1 MTLRSLVFFLIP
13 MLLLGACHTSRP
25 SEPEDNDTQRYDEAY
40 AMAHFL
46 NEPRLAM
53 SLIDSAFEAQNISD
67 ERRQYLKAIVMYNGL
82 SHPDSSLLMCRHL
95 VESDEWDEVTDTIL
109 IVDVYSLMSTVA
121 GTLNRHADVIHYAQ
135 LAYDLVHGNPEFSVE
150 ENDFLSR
157 VGRTMAF
164 LGQKEEG
171 LQLIERAYNNVKDT
185 KSWPAL
191 MTSMNIG
198 RKLANTQRE
207 MNQYN
212 DALQTIRF
220 LINKLEYFYTH
231 TEEFADLQP
240 SMQQNR
246 KAVDDYVN
254 YLRVRCYGGMIR
266 TFADL
271 GASDSALYWMD
282 VMDNFKES
290 DDPLFVIDLIPS
302 MVKLR
307 LDDKVYEDFN
317 DVIKAIGSD
326 TLDLEYVRLLEAMS
340 DFERNRNNWRASND
354 YLRRASDVRDSI
366 EQESFRS
373 QLTDQLTIYQLHD
386 ERTNRIEAEGRNRR
400 LFFISAALS
409 LFLLLAAM
417 IGVVLR
423 IARTLRVLRRVHD
436 DTKIELDEAKEKIE
450 KLSKGYVPET
460 PEQLYERI
468 MEVMETQRPY
478 TDQDFD
484 IPQLA
489 SMVRSNRTYVSKV
502 INRQSGMNFR
512 TWLAKYRINLVQKYL
527 KENPEASLDELCIMA
542 GYASKSSLFRHFKSI
557 TGYTPVNWLLS
568 QEEEEGTDMD
578 SKES

>member
-13 MLLLGACHTSRP
+13 ILLLGACQSSRP
-25 SEPEDNDTQRYDEAY
+25 SEPEKDGAQRYDETY
-40 AMAHFL
+40 AMANFL
-46 NEPRLAM
+46 NEPRKAM
-53 SLIDSAFEAQNISD
+53 ELIDSAFEAGNLTD
-67 ERRQYLKAIVMYNGL
+67 ERRQYLKAIVMYNGF

-95 VESDEWDEVTDTIL
+95 VESDEWEEVTDTVL

-121 GTLNRHADVIHYAQ
+121 GTLNRHADVIHYAR
-135 LAYDLVHGNPEFSVE
+135 LAYDLVHGNPEFSIE
-150 ENDFLSR
+150 ESDFLSH
-157 VGRTMAF
+157 VGRTQAF
-164 LGQKEEG
+164 LGQREEG
-171 LQLIERAYNNVKDT
+171 LANIKQAFDDVRNLN
-185 KSWPAL
+185 SWPAL
-191 MTSMNIG
+191 MTSLNIG

-207 MNQYN
+207 MMQYN
-212 DALQTIRF
+212 EALQTIRF
-220 LINKLEYFYTH
+220 LINKLEYFYAH

-254 YLRVRCYGGMIR
+254 YLRVRCYGGMVR
-266 TFADL
+266 TFADM
-271 GASDSALYWMD
+271 GVRDSALYWMN
-282 VMDNFKES
+282 VMDNFRES
-290 DDPLFVIDLIPS
+290 DDPLIVINLIPS
-302 MVKLR
+302 MVKLHF
-307 LDDKVYEDFN
+307 DDKAIEDFSQ
-317 DVIKAIGSD
+317 VHQFIGSD
-326 TLDLEYVRLLEAMS
+326 TLDQEYVRLLEAMS
-340 DFERNRNNWRASND
+340 DLELHRNNWKASND

-366 EQESFRS
+366 EQESYRS

-400 LFFISAALS
+400 LFFISGALS
-409 LFLLLAAM
+409 LFLLLLTM
-417 IGVVLR
+417 IGVALR

-436 DTKIELDEAKEKIE
+436 DTRIELDEAKQKIE

-460 PEQLYERI
+460 PEQLYQRI
-468 MEVMETQRPY
+468 MEVMETKRPY

-527 KENPEASLDELCIMA
+527 KENPEASLDELCVIA

-557 TGYTPVNWLLS
+557 TGYTPVNWLIS
-568 QEEEEGTDMD
+568 QEEEESEGD

>member
-1 MTLRSLVFFLIP
+1 MTLRSLAFFLIP
-13 MLLLGACHTSRP
+13 ILLLGACHSSHP
-25 SEPEDNDTQRYDEAY
+25 NVPEDDDDQLYDEPY
-40 AMAHFL
+40 AMANFL
-46 NEPRLAM
+46 KEPRKAM
-53 SLIDSAFEAQNISD
+53 ALIDSAFEAQNISD
-67 ERRQYLKAIVMYNGL
+67 ERRQYLKAIVMYNGF

-95 VESDEWDEVTDTIL
+95 VESDEWEEVTDTTL
-109 IVDVYSLMSTVA
+109 IVEVYSLMSTVA

-135 LAYDLVHGNPEFSVE
+135 LAYDIVHGNPEFRIE

-157 VGRTMAF
+157 VGRTQAF
-164 LGQKEEG
+164 LGQREEG
-171 LQLIERAYNNVKDT
+171 LENIKQAFDNVKGT

-191 MTSMNIG
+191 MTSLNIG

-207 MNQYN
+207 MKQYN

-220 LINKLEYFYTH
+220 LINKLEYFYAH

-240 SMQQNR
+240 SMRQNR
-246 KAVDDYVN
+246 RAVDDYVN

-266 TFADL
+266 TFADI
-271 GASDSALYWMD
+271 GARDSALYWMNL
-282 VMDNFKES
+282 MDKFKES

-302 MVKLR
+302 MVKLHF
-307 LDDKVYEDFN
+307 DDRVMEDFG
-317 DVIKAIGSD
+317 DVIQAIGSD

-366 EQESFRS
+366 EQESYRS

-400 LFFISAALS
+400 LFFISASLS
-409 LFLLLAAM
+409 LLLLLLTM
-417 IGVVLR
+417 IGVALR
-423 IARTLRVLRRVHD
+423 IFRTLRVLRRVHD
-436 DTKIELDEAKEKIE
+436 DTRIELDEAKQKIE

-468 MEVMETQRPY
+468 MEVMETKRPY

-512 TWLAKYRINLVQKYL
+512 TWLAKYRINLVQQYL
-527 KENPEASLDELCIMA
+527 KENPEASLDELCVIA

-557 TGYTPVNWLLS
+557 TGYTPVNWLIS
-568 QEEEEGTDMD
+568 QEEEESEGD
-578 SKES
+578 SEES

>member
-1 MTLRSLVFFLIP
+1 MTLRSLAFFLIP
-13 MLLLGACHTSRP
+13 ILLFGACHSSHP
-25 SEPEDNDTQRYDEAY
+25 SVPEDDDDQLYDEPY
-40 AMAHFL
+40 AMANFL
-46 NEPRLAM
+46 KEPRKAM
-53 SLIDSAFEAQNISD
+53 ALIDSAFEAQNISD
-67 ERRQYLKAIVMYNGL
+67 ERRQYLKAIVMYNGF
-82 SHPDSSLLMCRHL
+82 SHPDSSLLMCRRL
-95 VESDEWDEVTDTIL
+95 VESDEWEEVTDTKL
-109 IVDVYSLMSTVA
+109 IVEVYGLMSTVA

-135 LAYDLVHGNPEFSVE
+135 LAYDIVHGNPEFTVE

-157 VGRTMAF
+157 VGRTQAF
-164 LGQKEEG
+164 LGQREEG
-171 LQLIERAYNNVKDT
+171 LENIKQAFDNVKST

-191 MTSMNIG
+191 MTSLNIG

-207 MNQYN
+207 MKHYN
-212 DALQTIRF
+212 GALQTIRF
-220 LINKLEYFYTH
+220 LINRLEYFYAH

-240 SMQQNR
+240 SMRQNR
-246 KAVDDYVN
+246 RAVDDYVN
-254 YLRVRCYGGMIR
+254 YMRVRCYGGMVR
-266 TFADL
+266 TFAGI
-271 GASDSALYWMD
+271 GARDSALYWMNL
-282 VMDNFKES
+282 MDKFKES

-307 LDDKVYEDFN
+307 FDDRVMEDFS
-317 DVIKAIGSD
+317 DVIQAIGSD
-326 TLDLEYVRLLEAMS
+326 TLGLEYVRLLEAMS
-340 DFERNRNNWRASND
+340 DFERNRNNWKASND

-386 ERTNRIEAEGRNRR
+386 ERTNRIEAEGKIRR

-409 LFLLLAAM
+409 LFLLLLAM

-423 IARTLRVLRRVHD
+423 IVRTLRVLRRVHD
-436 DTKIELDEAKEKIE
+436 DTRIELDEAKQKIE

-468 MEVMETQRPY
+468 MEVMETKRPY

-512 TWLAKYRINLVQKYL
+512 TWLAKYRINLVQQYL
-527 KENPEASLDELCIMA
+527 KENPEASLDELCVIA

-557 TGYTPVNWLLS
+557 TGYTPVNWLIS
-568 QEEEEGTDMD
+568 QEEEEE
-578 SKES
+578 SKGL

>member
-1 MTLRSLVFFLIP
+1 MTLRSLAFFLIP
-13 MLLLGACHTSRP
+13 ILLLGACHSSHP

-40 AMAHFL
+40 AMANFL
-46 NEPRLAM
+46 NEPRQAIA
-53 SLIDSAFEAQNISD
+53 LIDSAFEAGNITE

-82 SHPDSSLLMCRHL
+82 WHPDSSLLMCRRL
-95 VESDEWDEVTDTIL
+95 VESDEWEEVTDTTL
-109 IVDVYSLMSTVA
+109 IVEVYSLMSTVA

-135 LAYDLVHGNPEFSVE
+135 LAYDIVHGNPEFRIE

-157 VGRTMAF
+157 VGRTQAF
-164 LGQKEEG
+164 LGQREEG
-171 LQLIERAYNNVKDT
+171 LENIKQAFDNVRNVKT
-185 KSWPAL
+185 WPAL
-191 MTSMNIG
+191 MTSLNIG

-207 MNQYN
+207 MKHYN
-212 DALQTIRF
+212 GALQTIRF
-220 LINKLEYFYTH
+220 LINRLEYFYAH

-240 SMQQNR
+240 SMRQNR
-246 KAVDDYVN
+246 RAVDDYVN
-254 YLRVRCYGGMIR
+254 YMRVRCYGGMVR
-266 TFADL
+266 TFAGI
-271 GASDSALYWMD
+271 GARDSALYWMNL
-282 VMDNFKES
+282 MDKFKES

-307 LDDKVYEDFN
+307 FDDRVMEDFS
-317 DVIKAIGSD
+317 DVIQAIGSD
-326 TLDLEYVRLLEAMS
+326 TLDQEYVRLLEAMS
-340 DFERNRNNWRASND
+340 DFERNRNNWKASND

-386 ERTNRIEAEGRNRR
+386 ERTNRIEAEGKIRR
-400 LFFISAALS
+400 LFFIAASLS
-409 LFLLLAAM
+409 LFLLLLAM

-423 IARTLRVLRRVHD
+423 IVRTLKVLRRAHD
-436 DTKIELDEAKEKIE
+436 DAKIQLDEAKQKIE

-468 MEVMETQRPY
+468 MEVMETKRPY

-512 TWLAKYRINLVQKYL
+512 TWLAKYRINLVQQYL
-527 KENPEASLDELCIMA
+527 KENPEASLDELCVIA

-557 TGYTPVNWLLS
+557 TGYTPVNWLIS
-568 QEEEEGTDMD
+568 QEEEEE
-578 SKES
+578 SKGL

>member
-1 MTLRSLVFFLIP
+1 MTLRSLAFFLIP
-13 MLLLGACHTSRP
+13 ILLLGACHSSRP

-40 AMAHFL
+40 AMANFL
-46 NEPRLAM
+46 NEPRQAM
-53 SLIDSAFEAQNISD
+53 LLIDSAFEAQNITD
-67 ERRQYLKAIVMYNGL
+67 ERRQYLKAIVMYNGF

-95 VESDEWDEVTDTIL
+95 VESDEWEEVTDTVL

-121 GTLNRHADVIHYAQ
+121 GTLNRHVDVIHYAQ
-135 LAYDLVHGNPEFSVE
+135 LAYDLVHGNPEFTVE

-157 VGRTMAF
+157 VGRTQAF

-171 LQLIERAYNNVKDT
+171 LENIRQAYNNVKDT

-191 MTSMNIG
+191 MTSLNIG
-198 RKLANTQRE
+198 RKLANTLRE
-207 MNQYN
+207 MNRAN
-212 DALQTIRF
+212 EALPLIRE
-220 LINKLEYFYTH
+220 LINKLEYFSAH
-231 TEEFADLQP
+231 TEEFSELQA
-240 SMQQNR
+240 SMRQSR
-246 KAVDDYVN
+246 KAVDDYVD
-254 YLRVRCYGGMIR
+254 YLRVRCYGGLIR
-266 TFADL
+266 TFASL
-271 GASDSALYWMD
+271 GVPDSARFWLNEMEKY
-282 VMDNFKES
+282 KQA
-290 DDPLFVIDLIPS
+290 DDPQIVLNLIPS

-307 LDDKVYEDFN
+307 FDDRVMEDFS
-317 DVIKAIGSD
+317 DVIQAIGSD

-400 LFFISAALS
+400 LFFISGALS
-409 LFLLLAAM
+409 LFLLLLTM

-436 DTKIELDEAKEKIE
+436 DTRIELDEAKQKIE

-468 MEVMETQRPY
+468 MEVMETKRPY

-512 TWLAKYRINLVQKYL
+512 TWLAKYRINLVQQYL
-527 KENPEASLDELCIMA
+527 KENPEASLDELCVIA

-557 TGYTPVNWLLS
+557 TGYTPVNWLIS
-568 QEEEEGTDMD
+568 QEEEGSEGD
-578 SKES
+578 SEES

>member
-1 MTLRSLVFFLIP
+1 MTLRSLAFFLIP
-13 MLLLGACHTSRP
+13 ILLLGACHSSHP

-40 AMAHFL
+40 AMANFL
-46 NEPRLAM
+46 NEPRQAIA
-53 SLIDSAFEAQNISD
+53 LIDSAFEAGNITE

-82 SHPDSSLLMCRHL
+82 WHPDSSLLMCRRL
-95 VESDEWDEVTDTIL
+95 VESDEWEEVTDTKL
-109 IVDVYSLMSTVA
+109 IVEVYGLMSTVA

-135 LAYDLVHGNPEFSVE
+135 LAYDIVHGNPEFRIE

-157 VGRTMAF
+157 VGRTQAF
-164 LGQKEEG
+164 LGQREEG
-171 LQLIERAYNNVKDT
+171 LENIKQAFDNVKST

-191 MTSMNIG
+191 MTSLNIG

-207 MNQYN
+207 MKHYN
-212 DALQTIRF
+212 GALQTIRF
-220 LINKLEYFYTH
+220 LINRLEYFYAH

-240 SMQQNR
+240 SMRQNR
-246 KAVDDYVN
+246 RAVDDYVN
-254 YLRVRCYGGMIR
+254 YMRVRCYGGMVR
-266 TFADL
+266 TFAGI
-271 GASDSALYWMD
+271 GARDSALYWMNL
-282 VMDNFKES
+282 MDKFKES

-307 LDDKVYEDFN
+307 FDDRVMEDFS
-317 DVIKAIGSD
+317 DVIQAIGSD
-326 TLDLEYVRLLEAMS
+326 TLDQEYVRLLEAMS
-340 DFERNRNNWRASND
+340 DFERNRNNWKASND

-386 ERTNRIEAEGRNRR
+386 ERTNRIEAEGKIRR
-400 LFFISAALS
+400 LFFIAASLS
-409 LFLLLAAM
+409 LFLLLLAM

-423 IARTLRVLRRVHD
+423 IVRTLKVLRRAHD
-436 DTKIELDEAKEKIE
+436 DAKIQLDEAKQKIE

-468 MEVMETQRPY
+468 MEVMETKRPY

-512 TWLAKYRINLVQKYL
+512 TWLAKYRINLVQQYL
-527 KENPEASLDELCIMA
+527 KENPEASLDELCVIA

-557 TGYTPVNWLLS
+557 TGYTPVNWLIS
-568 QEEEEGTDMD
+568 QEEEE
-578 SKES
+578 SKGL

>member
-1 MTLRSLVFFLIP
+1 MTLRSLAFFLIP
-13 MLLLGACHTSRP
+13 ILLLGACHSSHP
-25 SEPEDNDTQRYDEAY
+25 SVPEDDDDQLYDEPY
-40 AMAHFL
+40 AMANFL
-46 NEPRLAM
+46 KEPRKAM
-53 SLIDSAFEAQNISD
+53 ALIDSAFEAHNISD

-82 SHPDSSLLMCRHL
+82 WHPDSSLLMCRRL
-95 VESDEWDEVTDTIL
+95 VESDEWEEVTDTKL
-109 IVDVYSLMSTVA
+109 IVEVYGLMSTVA

-135 LAYDLVHGNPEFSVE
+135 LAYDIVHGNPEFTVE

-157 VGRTMAF
+157 VGRTQAF
-164 LGQKEEG
+164 LGQREEG
-171 LQLIERAYNNVKDT
+171 LENIKQAFDNVRNVKT
-185 KSWPAL
+185 WPAL
-191 MTSMNIG
+191 MTSLNIG

-207 MNQYN
+207 MKHYN
-212 DALQTIRF
+212 GALQTIRF
-220 LINKLEYFYTH
+220 LINRLEYFYAH

-240 SMQQNR
+240 SMRQNR
-246 KAVDDYVN
+246 RAVDDYVN
-254 YLRVRCYGGMIR
+254 YMRVRCYGGMVR
-266 TFADL
+266 TFA
-271 GASDSALYWMD
+271 GIGTRDSALYWMNL
-282 VMDNFKES
+282 MDKFKES
-290 DDPLFVIDLIPS
+290 DDPFFVIDLIPS

-307 LDDKVYEDFN
+307 FDDRVMEDFS
-317 DVIKAIGSD
+317 DVIQAIGSD

-340 DFERNRNNWRASND
+340 DFERNRNNWKASND

-386 ERTNRIEAEGRNRR
+386 ERTNRIEAEGKIRR

-409 LFLLLAAM
+409 LFLLLLAM

-423 IARTLRVLRRVHD
+423 IVRTLRVLRRVHD
-436 DTKIELDEAKEKIE
+436 DTRIELDEAKQKIE

-468 MEVMETQRPY
+468 MEVMETKRPY

-489 SMVRSNRTYVSKV
+489 SMVCSNRTYVSKV

-512 TWLAKYRINLVQKYL
+512 TWLAKYRINLVQQYL
-527 KENPEASLDELCIMA
+527 KENPEASLDELCVIA

-557 TGYTPVNWLLS
+557 TGYTPVNWLIS
-568 QEEEEGTDMD
+568 QEEEVE
-578 SKES
+578 SKGL